1 MLLALPEMSIC
12 RDVCVVVCVTDCLRV
27 FLRDLIV
34 FESDP
39 VSIVLKKVYTKKK
52 TRCPVALRIADEVC
66 VAAGVHVHAPARI

>member
-27 FLRDLIV
+27 FLRDLIG

-39 VSIVLKKVYTKKK
+39 VSIVLRKKN
-52 TRCPVALRIADEVC
+52 A
-66 VAAGVHVHAPARI
+66 